1 MERQLFQNMSV
12 ADRIQML
19 KDNAERTEE
28 FQYPRELTPDEILEL
43 KDELSSESI
52 TLSKLEEKKK
62 ESMAEFKAEIKPVKA
77 EEQRILQLL
86 RTRSEEV
93 EEKVYLLADQEE
105 GMMCYYN
112 SKGELVHSRLLRQNE
127 KQLRMVHSDTEKS
140 N

>member
-1 MERQLFQNMSV
+1 MEKQLFKNVSPTE
-12 ADRIQML
+12 RIQML

-28 FQYPRELTPDEILEL
+28 FQYPRELTPDEISEL

-62 ESMAEFKAEIKPVKA
+62 EAMNEFKAEIKPVKA
-77 EEQRILQLL
+77 EVQRILQLL

-93 EEKVYLLADQEE
+93 EEKVYLLADLEE
-105 GMMCYYN
+105 GMMGYYN

-127 KQLRMVHSDTEKS
+127 KQYRIQGEGVRKL

>member
-77 EEQRILQLL
+77 EVQRILQLL